1 MKLPISFFPIITV
14 LFLQLPQSI
23 NAQDAQPFLKD
34 SIYSAILQESREL
47 HVILPN
53 GYQPGSAQR
62 YEVLYILDGEWYQQ
76 LVPFT
81 YNFAQSAGY
90 LPSSIFV
97 LIRNRY
103 RDGRNLRDR
112 DFSPTH
118 IADDSISGGADR
130 FYDFL
135 TKEVVPYI
143 EQKYP
148 VNGQRSLLGSSYSG
162 LFSVYAFLK
171 GPAFFQSFIASD
183 PNLNFD
189 QHYLSK
195 LAAQTL
201 LGLASTPGTLF
212 IAGRTNTYR
221 EGGMLTFDSV
231 LTANAPAVLHWRCMR
246 YDNETH
252 YSVQLK
258 AFYDGLRFSHYG
270 YSAKA
275 PEFHPMK
282 GMLSGNKSFTIYSLN
297 DIPTA
302 HVTVDGSEPTSAS
315 PFIPRDSTFSITAP
329 ASIRIKTF
337 ANRASYVKN
346 WKSDFSIGQLLPG
359 KSPGKKTKNGLSYQL
374 FNGSWDTLP
383 NTSSLVP
390 AQSGV
395 VDSLV
400 KINSLLHQRTA
411 FLLIDGFIDITEDA
425 EYIFHTIGFDAVQL
439 TVGGKT
445 LLQEQG
451 INRNPSPSF
460 IVTLKKGRY
469 PLRLAILHK
478 TPTLEPHFTIF
489 RSKSGT
495 DHWWENRLLDF

>member
-1 MKLPISFFPIITV
+1 MKLPIRIFTIIT
-14 LFLQLPQSI
+14 LLLLQLPQCI
-23 NAQDAQPFLKD
+23 NGQNALPFLKD
-34 SIYSAILQESREL
+34 SINSTILQESREL

-81 YNFAQSAGY
+81 YNFAESAGY
-90 LPSSIFV
+90 LPSCIFV

-112 DFSPTH
+112 DFSPTR
-118 IADDSISGGADR
+118 ISADTLSGGADR

-135 TKEVVPYI
+135 TREVVPYI

-148 VNGQRSLLGSSYSG
+148 ASGQRSLLGSSYSG
-162 LFSVYAFLK
+162 LFSVFAFLK

-189 QHYLSK
+189 QHFLSK
-195 LAAQTL
+195 LAAQKLT
-201 LGLASTPGTLF
+201 GITGTPGTLF
-212 IAGRTNTYR
+212 IAGRTSTYR
-221 EGGMLTFDSV
+221 EGGMFAFDSV
-231 LTANAPAVLHWRCMR
+231 LQANAPAILHWRCMR

-270 YSAKA
+270 FSAKA
-275 PEFHPMK
+275 LEFHPTK
-282 GMLSGNKSFTIYSLN
+282 GMLSNNRSFMIYSLN
-297 DIPTA
+297 DNPTA
-302 HVTVDGSEPTSAS
+302 RVTVDGSEPTPAS
-315 PFIPRDSTFSITAP
+315 PFIPRDTTFTITAP

-337 ANRASYVKN
+337 ANRVSYVKD
-346 WKSDFSIGQLLPG
+346 WQSEFSIGQLLPT
-359 KSPGKKTKNGLSYQL
+359 KSSIKKTKIGLAYKL
-374 FNGSWDTLP
+374 FNGNWDSFP
-383 NTSSLVP
+383 NISSLVP

-395 VDSLV
+395 ADSLV
-400 KINSLLHQRTA
+400 KINALLHQRAA
-411 FLLIDGFIDITEDA
+411 FLLIEGFIDIVEDA
-425 EYIFHTIGFDAVQL
+425 DYIFHANGFDAVQL
-439 TVGGKT
+439 TLGGKT

-460 IVTLKKGRY
+460 IVTLTKGRY
-469 PLRLAILHK
+469 PLRLEFLHK
-478 TPTLEPHFTIF
+478 TATLEPHFTMY
-489 RSKSGT
+489 RSRSGN
-495 DHWWENRLLDF
+495 DHWWENRVLDF